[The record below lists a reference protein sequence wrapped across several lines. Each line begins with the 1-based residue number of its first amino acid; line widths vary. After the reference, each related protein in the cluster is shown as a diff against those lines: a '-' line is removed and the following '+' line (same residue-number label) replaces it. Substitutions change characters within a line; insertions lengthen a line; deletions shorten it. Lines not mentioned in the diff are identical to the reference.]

1 MKQCLL
7 RNGVRWQVAWLPV
20 QFAAFGKWVKL
31 RDEDGWRVVA
41 VYPLYQESVD
51 VPHGYLSGG
60 VFHK

>member
-7 RNGVRWQVAWLPV
+7 IRGNRRQIAWLPV
-20 QFAAFGKWVKL
+20 KFAVAGKFVRL
-31 RDEDGWRVVA
+31 HDVDGWKVSRVFHA
-41 VYPLYQESVD
+41 YQENVD